1 MLSPPYLSLDNK
13 MADFYEGNCRGCRQ
27 DAVLSNQDDFTDVY
41 SGASDRLALS
51 GWPVRDRNGI
61 GADGSYPQFDY
72 EDRSFRQSVL
82 TDGNFQNVNYS
93 APRQF
98 QADNYDESYL
108 YDSADASQNVGPLDY
123 EPEFGSTA
131 GRNRQNA
138 DFSFDGRDYQVQV
151 ADRNR
156 GGWSAYDRAAYNSLI
171 RTTDGLDGRSIT
183 QFDRSVTEDLGCA
196 RAVGLAISKAYGY
209 DIREV
214 NVNRL
219 ENKLRTLGFSEVSS
233 TRDVKPGDV
242 IIAYRENGDYSHS
255 AIYLG
260 NGEIFNNDSKT
271 GVMRRESIDKF
282 NSAQFKRFVV
292 LRRPDQVPALNS

>member
-1 MLSPPYLSLDNK
+1 
-13 MADFYEGNCRGCRQ
+13 MADFYEGDCRGCRQ
-27 DAVLSNQDDFTDVY
+27 NDFPSNQDDFTDVY
-41 SGASDRLALS
+41 SGANDRLALN
-51 GWPVRDRNGI
+51 GWPVRSREGV
-61 GADGSYPQFDY
+61 GTDGSSLQFEY
-72 EDRSFRQSVL
+72 EDRSFRPSVL
-82 TDGNFQNVNYS
+82 MNGDFQNVNYS

-98 QADNYDESYL
+98 QAENYDESYL
-108 YDSADASQNVGPLDY
+108 YDSPSASQNLGPLDY
-123 EPEFGSTA
+123 DADFGDS
-131 GRNRQNA
+131 GGQYRQNA
-138 DFSFDGRDYQVQV
+138 DFSGDGQDYRVLV

-171 RTTDGLDGRSIT
+171 RSTDSLDGLSIT
-183 QFDRSVTEDLGCA
+183 RFDRSVTEDLGCA
-196 RAVGLAISKAYGY
+196 RAVSLALSKAYGY

-219 ENKLRTLGFSEVSS
+219 ENKLRNLGFSQVSS

-271 GVMRRESIDKF
+271 GVMRRESIEKF